1 VLTGKPSDSIRMVQ
15 RPIQMQAYRLY
26 KRLEQHVPG
35 HIIIRRTDNDLDAQ
49 NPNISS
55 SDFYLLYLFIFIFF
69 ERQCIHS
76 SSQKTAASKKDITQK
91 IRAIIREEV
100 AAPAEC
106 QFAHGKPAVL
116 M

>member
-1 VLTGKPSDSIRMVQ
+1 MFQDTSLSEGPTMTWMLKTQTSVRQIF
-15 RPIQMQAYRLY
+15 ICC
-26 KRLEQHVPG
+26 
-35 HIIIRRTDNDLDAQ
+35 I
-49 NPNISS
+49 
-55 SDFYLLYLFIFIFF
+55 YLFIFFFF

-106 QFAHGKPAVL
+106 QFAHGKSAVL